1 MLKSSTEQRRSQV
14 LTALLRQPF
23 PCCGFAQASS
33 TTSLL
38 LRLDLYAVDAPFRIG
53 AADRQEQRS
62 KKKKA
67 TMGVNLCFI
76 ARVADGMLLVASTD
90 PMRSSDS
97 QETMDVYKSQAKQIL
112 AGLTERS
119 PSKCSID
126 SGPFAFHYVI
136 SDAVVYL
143 AMTPKSYPKRAIFRY
158 LGEVAQEFVQ
168 EVTATC
174 NGGDWR
180 QAVATVGRPYAYIQF
195 DRRLQAKRRQY
206 ADPRRVG
213 AASQLDAD
221 LADIHSIMRR
231 NIDEV
236 LNRGERLDALV
247 ETSQTLR
254 SEAGKYKWGAK
265 KFSLMVAWQ
274 QYAPLICLGAVVAF
288 VVYLKVRF

>member
-1 MLKSSTEQRRSQV
+1 
-14 LTALLRQPF
+14 
-23 PCCGFAQASS
+23 
-33 TTSLL
+33 
-38 LRLDLYAVDAPFRIG
+38 
-53 AADRQEQRS
+53 
-62 KKKKA
+62 
-67 TMGVNLCFI
+67 MGVNLCFI

-236 LNRGERLDALV
+236 LNRGERLDHLV
-247 ETSQTLR
+247 ETTTNLKQ
-254 SEAGKYKWGAK
+254 EAHKYKWGAR
-265 KFSLMVAWQ
+265 KFSLLALWS
-274 QYAPLICLGAVVAF
+274 QYAPLVA
-288 VVYLKVRF
+288 

>member
-1 MLKSSTEQRRSQV
+1 
-14 LTALLRQPF
+14 
-23 PCCGFAQASS
+23 
-33 TTSLL
+33 
-38 LRLDLYAVDAPFRIG
+38 
-53 AADRQEQRS
+53 
-62 KKKKA
+62 
-67 TMGVNLCFI
+67 MGVNLCFI

-168 EVTATC
+168 EVTNTC
-174 NGGDWR
+174 HGGDWR

-195 DRRLQAKRRQY
+195 DRRLQAKRTT
-206 ADPRRVG
+206 P
-213 AASQLDAD
+213 AAQTAATSKPISAF
-221 LADIHSIMRR
+221 H
-231 NIDEV
+231 
-236 LNRGERLDALV
+236 RLSRIGWCST
-247 ETSQTLR
+247 TSSRPSACQ
-254 SEAGKYKWGAK
+254 
-265 KFSLMVAWQ
+265 
-274 QYAPLICLGAVVAF
+274 
-288 VVYLKVRF
+288 

>member
-1 MLKSSTEQRRSQV
+1 
-14 LTALLRQPF
+14 
-23 PCCGFAQASS
+23 
-33 TTSLL
+33 
-38 LRLDLYAVDAPFRIG
+38 
-53 AADRQEQRS
+53 
-62 KKKKA
+62 
-67 TMGVNLCFI
+67 MGVNLCFI

-168 EVTATC
+168 EVTNTC

-247 ETSQTLR
+247 ETSQSLR